1 MDYHDFEKLYRTD
14 PVTFHLGME
23 LLEGRGQEAL
33 SVSTDQA
40 LCAAVR
46 KRLSALLAEDKIMN
60 VVNAAKDFA
69 GLTAVERL
77 DYAARCGI
85 KLEDDPADKP
95 DICPRCGSTVD
106 YDSCPPPGGRYIKW
120 HCNACGAS
128 GKAGYRTV
136 FDCHYEVTDS
146 GGKPVDCRKQNQ

>member
-40 LCAAVR
+40 LCAAVT
-46 KRLSALLAEDKIMN
+46 KKLSELLSADKIQA
-60 VVNAAKDFA
+60 VVKAARDFA
-69 GLTAVERL
+69 GLTGVERL
-77 DYAARCGI
+77 SYAARCGI
-85 KLEDDPADKP
+85 KLEDNPADKP
-95 DICPRCGSTVD
+95 EICPLCGKVVY
-106 YDSCPPPGGRYIKW
+106 YDSCPPGGRFIKW

-128 GKAGYRTV
+128 GKAGFRSV
-136 FDCHYEVTDS
+136 FDCHYEVTDGS
-146 GGKPVDCRKQNQ
+146 GKPVECRKQNS